1 MPADPAALRGKT
13 ESHCFLPEAT
23 MAAAIV
29 AAGGVPGAAAGC
41 AWCAGMAQRSL
52 LRLRTVAACPAHSRP
67 SWLRTATRTVAAHA
81 QLSAELGRRAP
92 AGRARLRAAAAA

>member
-1 MPADPAALRGKT
+1 VPADPAALRGKT

-67 SWLRTATRTVAAHA
+67 SCMAAHSHAHSGRTRPA
-81 QLSAELGRRAP
+81 QR
-92 AGRARLRAAAAA
+92 